1 MGAIRA
7 DPSRIFIASIV
18 FLVVAQL
25 LHVGGIAI
33 SIDYYTHPNHYDLW
47 SPLLISFGNI
57 NTGISF
63 FLVNLGFGFLGAV
76 VFVLVY
82 TELGKALKGSPVEKG
97 VSFGLLVFL
106 VTNLPGS
113 MSMFLLLNI
122 PVEIVI
128 LWVLESFIIY
138 LVGGAFVG
146 YVLRQDKKSRA
157 KAAPAGKGSEPSW
170 MKKNP
175 EVSKTQPAE

>member
-1 MGAIRA
+1 MEAIRA
-7 DPSRIFIASIV
+7 GLSRIFIASIV
-18 FLVVAQL
+18 FLVIAQL

-33 SIDYYTHPNHYDLW
+33 SIDYYTHPNHYELW

-63 FLVNLGFGFLGAV
+63 FFVNLGFGFLGAV
-76 VFVLVY
+76 VFVTVY
-82 TELGKALKGSPVEKG
+82 TALGKALKGSPVEKG

-128 LWVLESFIIY
+128 LWILESFIIY

-146 YVLRQDKKSRA
+146 YLLGQTKKPRT
-157 KAAPAGKGSEPSW
+157 KAARAGKGSEPSW
-170 MKKNP
+170 MRKNP
-175 EVSKTQPAE
+175 AVMPAMM